1 MLSKLIRCTKKCN
14 NCSLHWSTEW
24 AQFFSTTMSD
34 HIKQST
40 LRKLNKWTMKFC
52 LICHIDLTSHQPTTT
67 SSSISTAF
75 FRENAFATIRRQK
88 ILFKGL
94 LNPETW
100 IFMLQNKQT
109 FLIGKN
115 VLIVMVPILFN
126 KDVLAPRYNDLKYT
140 LQNCNYFLSTSAAK
154 LLQSCPTLC
163 DPRDG
168 SPPGSPIPGILQ
180 ARMLEWVAISFSN
193 A

>member
-1 MLSKLIRCTKKCN
+1 MDPGLWE
-14 NCSLHWSTEW
+14 NCSAFSEPAFSSPIEW
-24 AQFFSTTMSD
+24 LCRQRNWRSNCQHPLD
-34 HIKQST
+34 H
-40 LRKLNKWTMKFC
+40 RKSKRVPEK
-52 LICHIDLTSHQPTTT
+52 HSHQPTTT

-126 KDVLAPRYNDLKYT
+126 KDVFEPSYSDLKFTVWIHSYIFTNNTFIIITNNTFSPDNKSDT
-140 LQNCNYFLSTSAAK
+140 LVWLWQLKTEVN
-154 LLQSCPTLC
+154 
-163 DPRDG
+163 
-168 SPPGSPIPGILQ
+168 
-180 ARMLEWVAISFSN
+180 
-193 A
+193 